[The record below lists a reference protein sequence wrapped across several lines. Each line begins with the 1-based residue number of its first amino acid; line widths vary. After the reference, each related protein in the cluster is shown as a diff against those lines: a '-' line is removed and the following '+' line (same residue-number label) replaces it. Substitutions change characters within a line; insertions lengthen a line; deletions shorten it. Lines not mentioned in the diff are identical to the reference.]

1 MKLRHK
7 LYFVFS
13 FFSILILSLGIFSI
27 ISLYN
32 LSSDSESIIKSNLES
47 TVFTFNLAQSLSQ
60 VNNIIVT
67 TGKSESTNDFPNEM
81 SRKIDSLSH
90 IFSVNLDKEKNNITE
105 PGESSLVDSLLYYSN
120 LFFTTSESIKSD
132 NKSVTETL
140 PALQSHYNNAQR
152 IINRINDLNINSIY
166 LKNRNTQIN
175 ANTTII
181 VAFVCLFLSFVLSGI
196 LLIYFPD
203 YIIKPIDEL
212 TQKIKSISEKKYE
225 QIITKSENDELGLL
239 IDSFNIMAEKLQNYE
254 SAHLDLL
261 LLEKLRL
268 ETILLTTNDGI
279 LILNPD
285 RLLLIANSISG
296 KILGLPKD
304 DIYLKSLND
313 IVKDSLLIK
322 KVTGGFELLNDN
334 QRYNFNDEAFEFI
347 INGESSYFTV
357 EIIKLQTV
365 KSGKT
370 IKLGYVI
377 FFKNITSYVLKDAA
391 KTNLL
396 ATVSHELKTP
406 ISAINMSTSLL
417 QDIRVGDLNQKQKKL
432 IDSIVQQTTRL
443 SAVVKE
449 VLEYSQIESGNI
461 RLNLS
466 RTSVIDII
474 ELATF
479 ALLLFIS
486 EKKIVIDLDIED
498 NLPSVKA
505 DIEKTVWV
513 LVNIL
518 SNAIR
523 FSHQEGKILISAKH
537 IHQSVV
543 LSVKDFGKGIDDS
556 SQHKVFEKYAKLAK
570 DDKKGSGLGLAIAKE
585 FVEAQNGK
593 IWFESKLNQGTTFY
607 FSVPIL
613 S

>member
-304 DIYLKSLND
+304 DIFLKSLND

-417 QDIRVGDLNQKQKKL
+417 QDIRVGDLNHKQKKL

>member
-304 DIYLKSLND
+304 DIFLKSLND